1 MLIQNNSKST
11 DVELFLMQ
19 SVWEVD
25 FLKTVHVFNVNL
37 SEKRACWDRKLWRN
51 KIQAKAGLFSIYY
64 WHCGGT
70 VLHIAGYLEASMAPL
85 DAGKPS
91 CIGLTAKHDSRHC

>member
-1 MLIQNNSKST
+1 MLIHNNSKST

-37 SEKRACWDRKLWRN
+37 SEKRAC
-51 KIQAKAGLFSIYY
+51 
-64 WHCGGT
+64 
-70 VLHIAGYLEASMAPL
+70 
-85 DAGKPS
+85 
-91 CIGLTAKHDSRHC
+91 